1 MFMAELNGVSV
12 RPDAALKVLL
22 AHDGSEPSLQG
33 VRTLVGFSA
42 RLREQPI
49 VHLLFVHPPVP
60 IAFAAEHVS
69 REVLDN
75 YYREEGEQTLSS
87 AAILLNEAELAFTP
101 HIHVGSVAE
110 TIVRVA
116 GELGCELICLGTH
129 GRGALSTA
137 LMGSVA
143 SKVVHLSHVPVL
155 LAKQHS
161 PPPKP

>member
-1 MFMAELNGVSV
+1 MAELNGVSI
-12 RPDAALKVLL
+12 RADATLKILL
-22 AHDGSEPSLQG
+22 AHDGSEASQQG
-33 VRTLVGFSA
+33 IRTLIDFSV

-49 VHLLFVHPPVP
+49 IHLLFVHPPVP

-69 REVLDN
+69 REVLDT

-87 AAILLNEAELAFTP
+87 AASLLNEAELDFSP
-101 HIHVGSVAE
+101 HIHVGPVAE

-137 LMGSVA
+137 LLGSVA

>member
-1 MFMAELNGVSV
+1 MTELNGGLIRS
-12 RPDAALKVLL
+12 DAALKVLL
-22 AHDGSEPSLQG
+22 AHDGSDASLLG
-33 VRTLVGFSA
+33 VRTLIDFCA
-42 RLREQPI
+42 RLREAPN

-69 REVLDN
+69 REVLDT
-75 YYREEGEQTLSS
+75 YYREEGEQALSA
-87 AAILLNEAELAFTP
+87 AAILLDEAGLAFTP

-110 TIVRVA
+110 TVVRVA

-137 LMGSVA
+137 LLGSVA

-155 LAKQHS
+155 LAKQHA